1 MNNNAPE
8 PGWTVV
14 PVQPVERSPYF
25 RTQLS
30 FGRPCFTLVQ
40 RFRFQIH
47 PGKQKEEKAMDVRK
61 ADFAGSWY
69 PADSKACE
77 REIQTF
83 LKEGKHA
90 ALLGSEFVGGIVPHA
105 GWYYSGSIACNVIHA
120 LSKGRAP
127 EVIMVFGMHLHPDS
141 DLYIMAAGAWETPFG
156 EIEIH
161 RELAEKLLER
171 FDFQVE
177 TGRRHH
183 PDNTIELQ
191 LPFIK
196 YLFPDVKIIPIGA
209 PPTATSLDVGRT
221 AAEIASEMGV
231 RIKVIGST
239 DLTHYGSSYGFTSHG
254 DGPSAVDWVKNSN
267 DSRIIETMLA
277 MDPVN
282 VIDEALANQNACCA
296 GAAATAIAAV
306 GRLGAQRA
314 QTVVYATSYDKR
326 PADSF
331 VGYVGIVFD

>member
-1 MNNNAPE
+1 
-8 PGWTVV
+8 
-14 PVQPVERSPYF
+14 
-25 RTQLS
+25 
-30 FGRPCFTLVQ
+30 
-40 RFRFQIH
+40 
-47 PGKQKEEKAMDVRK
+47 
-61 ADFAGSWY
+61 
-69 PADSKACE
+69 
-77 REIQTF
+77 
-83 LKEGKHA
+83 
-90 ALLGSEFVGGIVPHA
+90 
-105 GWYYSGSIACNVIHA
+105 
-120 LSKGRAP
+120 
-127 EVIMVFGMHLHPDS
+127 MVFGMHLHPDS
-141 DLYIMAAGAWETPFG
+141 DLYIMAGGAWETPFG

-161 RELAEKLLER
+161 RELAKRLLER
-171 FDFQVE
+171 FDFKVE
-177 TGRRHH
+177 TGRHHH

-209 PPTATSLDVGRT
+209 PPTATSLEVGRT
-221 AAEIASEMGV
+221 AAEIAAELGL

-239 DLTHYGSSYGFTSHG
+239 DLTHYGSNYGFTSHG

-277 MDPVN
+277 MDPVK

-296 GAAATAIAAV
+296 GAAATAISAA
-306 GRLGAQRA
+306 GHLGAQRA